1 MRKYTTYILLSI
13 IVAVAVW
20 LMVCS
25 ADMALRVTACV
36 MAVIGWCVLL
46 YKIVMAYKANDKS
59 EKLERGRGI
68 IFALGVG
75 AAVFASIFYWSHDYR
90 MKKED
95 AILERGV
102 VANGVVTDIKSTN
115 WRFTHAYYTFSLGG
129 SKYDGMDLYSMYW
142 KGIVG
147 IGDTV
152 LIVCDSL
159 NPDISRLYRD
169 ENKMPVRIENG
180 RERHSRH
187 PHPKTL
193 WYDWLVI
200 ILLALVV
207 FAVPMN
213 SKKGSDK

>member
-75 AAVFASIFYWSHDYR
+75 AAVFASDF
-90 MKKED
+90 
-95 AILERGV
+95 LL
-102 VANGVVTDIKSTN
+102 VA
-115 WRFTHAYYTFSLGG
+115 
-129 SKYDGMDLYSMYW
+129 
-142 KGIVG
+142 
-147 IGDTV
+147 
-152 LIVCDSL
+152 
-159 NPDISRLYRD
+159 RL
-169 ENKMPVRIENG
+169 
-180 RERHSRH
+180 
-187 PHPKTL
+187 
-193 WYDWLVI
+193 
-200 ILLALVV
+200 
-207 FAVPMN
+207 
-213 SKKGSDK
+213 